1 MLLTFRDRK
10 PEKQLQHSRTQ
21 SSRKQREK
29 TVRQRPGER
38 KRRRRERD
46 GASAPSFPGPQGRP
60 LFSRSQCRQQAG
72 HDAPGLTRS
81 GSARQQHG
89 QREPVSHSAEGAH
102 FTGQNADVEH
112 HAPQRFVMPL
122 PRIDMPA

>member
-1 MLLTFRDRK
+1 VGLTTRQRRGAGEAIRLLMPLTFWNRK
-10 PEKQLQHSRTQ
+10 PVEQLQHRKGIN

-60 LFSRSQCRQQAG
+60 LFRR
-72 HDAPGLTRS
+72 
-81 GSARQQHG
+81 G
-89 QREPVSHSAEGAH
+89 Q
-102 FTGQNADVEH
+102 
-112 HAPQRFVMPL
+112 
-122 PRIDMPA
+122 